1 MGRTTPKPDAALKKG
16 SAEML
21 VLSLLEER
29 ARHGYEIAKLIE
41 QRSNGVLTFH
51 AASLYPLLYRMEARR
66 LIQGR
71 WVEKAGQRRKRH
83 YSITAAGK
91 RVLAERRSGWNTFI
105 DALVARRGVES
116 CVTGTPSF
124 ASTSGPARSFRIQA
138 IEELAQHVEETW
150 RAARAAGRS
159 DEDALAAAQAPAGKP
174 ARRGCPRTWLR
185 PPTVTRA
192 DRLFSSTASG
202 ATSATPC
209 ACSARGPAS
218 PPSR

>member
-1 MGRTTPKPDAALKKG
+1 MGLTRPKPDAAAKKG

-83 YSITAAGK
+83 YSITSAGK
-91 RVLAERRSGWNTFI
+91 RVLAERRSGWNALI
-105 DALVARRGVES
+105 DALVRV
-116 CVTGTPSF
+116 
-124 ASTSGPARSFRIQA
+124 
-138 IEELAQHVEETW
+138 
-150 RAARAAGRS
+150 AGLNH
-159 DEDALAAAQAPAGKP
+159 A
-174 ARRGCPRTWLR
+174 
-185 PPTVTRA
+185 
-192 DRLFSSTASG
+192 
-202 ATSATPC
+202 
-209 ACSARGPAS
+209 
-218 PPSR
+218 